1 MEKDQLWKNMKGR
14 KMIGQKN
21 NINTIIKWRCNKS
34 IPRFIIISG
43 AQGSGRLT
51 LAKIIIKMINAKGI
65 IMGNSIAEVQETIEN
80 AYTITESTCYIFRD
94 ADDMKNEA
102 KNALLKVVEEP
113 PNNAYFIMTVH
124 NIDNMLGTIR
134 SRGTVIKMEP
144 YTMQELRSV
153 SDDELKLE
161 YCTNIGELQ
170 VAHEEVQRT
179 ENCVDDVLKALREKS
194 GTKLLKATTQLKAKQ
209 TETDKIDCL
218 LFFKVFLK
226 RLYNAQ
232 ANALIYKSFE
242 CLKAIFICKQEL
254 TRNTINKKSSI
265 EGMLIRMLEEIKDET

>member
-21 NINTIIKWRCNKS
+21 NIKTLIKWRCNKS
-34 IPRFIIISG
+34 VPRFIIIAG
-43 AQGSGRLT
+43 DEGSGRLT
-51 LAKIIIKMINAKGI
+51 FAKAILKTINAKGV
-65 IMGNSIAEVQETIEN
+65 IMGNGISDVRDTIEQ
-80 AYTITESTCYIFRD
+80 AYYITQPTCYIFRN

-144 YTMQELRSV
+144 YTMSELHFV
-153 SDDELKLE
+153 SEDELKLE

-179 ENCVDDVLKALREKS
+179 EDCVDDVLKALRDKS
-194 GTKLLKATTQLKAKQ
+194 GTRLLKACTQLKGKQ

-218 LFFKVFLK
+218 LFFKVFQK

-232 ANALIYKSFE
+232 ANALIYKSFG
-242 CLKAIFICKQEL
+242 CLKAIVICKQEL
-254 TRNTINKKSSI
+254 SRNTINKKSSI
-265 EGMLIRMLEEIKDET
+265 EGMLIRMLEEIKK

>member
-1 MEKDQLWKNMKGR
+1 
-14 KMIGQKN
+14 MIGQKN
-21 NINTIIKWRCNKS
+21 NIQTLIQWRCNKS

-65 IMGNSIAEVQETIEN
+65 IMGNSIAEVRETIEN

-194 GTKLLKATTQLKAKQ
+194 GAKLLKACTQLKAKQ
-209 TETDKIDCL
+209 TDCL

-254 TRNTINKKSSI
+254 SRNTINKKSSI
-265 EGMLIRMLEEIKDET
+265 EGMLIRMLEEIKNET

>member
-1 MEKDQLWKNMKGR
+1 
-14 KMIGQKN
+14 MIGQKN
-21 NINTIIKWRCNKS
+21 NIKTLIKWRCNKS

-51 LAKIIIKMINAKGI
+51 LAKIIMKTLHATGI
-65 IMGNSIAEVQETIEN
+65 INDCKIDDVRRTIEY
-80 AYTITESTCYIFRD
+80 AYSYTAPTVYIFRN
-94 ADDMKNEA
+94 ADDMSVGA

-144 YTMQELRSV
+144 YTPTELS
-153 SDDELKLE
+153 SACDDELKLG

-170 VAHEEVQRT
+170 VTHEEVQRT
-179 ENCVDDVLKALREKS
+179 EDCVDDVLKALREKS
-194 GTKLLKATTQLKAKQ
+194 GTKLLKACTQLKGKQ

-218 LFFKVFLK
+218 LFMRVFQK
-226 RLYNAQ
+226 RFYKIYDFCNISITSLNYITECKNQLNRNA
-232 ANALIYKSFE
+232 
-242 CLKAIFICKQEL
+242 
-254 TRNTINKKSSI
+254 INKKSSI
-265 EGMLIRMLEEIKDET
+265 ETMLIRMLQDIKNEA

>member
-34 IPRFIIISG
+34 VPRFIIISG
-43 AQGSGRLT
+43 NIGSGRLT

-65 IMGNSIAEVQETIEN
+65 IMRNSIAEVRETIEN
-80 AYTITESTCYIFRD
+80 AYTITEPTCYIFRD

-124 NIDNMLGTIR
+124 NIDNMLGTIK

-144 YTMQELRSV
+144 YTMQELRFV
-153 SDDELKLE
+153 SEDELKLE

-170 VAHEEVQRT
+170 ITHEEVQRV
-179 ENCVDDVLKALREKS
+179 EDCVDDVLKALEEKS
-194 GTKLLKATTQLKAKQ
+194 GTRLLKACTQLKAKQ
-209 TETDKIDCL
+209 TESDKIDCL
-218 LFFKVFLK
+218 LFYRVFLK

-232 ANALIYKSFE
+232 TNAPIYKSFG

-254 TRNTINKKSSI
+254 SRNTINKKSSI
-265 EGMLIRMLEEIKDET
+265 EGMLIRMMEEIKNET

>member
-21 NINTIIKWRCNKS
+21 NIQTLIQWRCNKS
-34 IPRFIIISG
+34 VPRFIIISG

-51 LAKIIIKMINAKGI
+51 LAKIIIKMINAKGV
-65 IMGNSIAEVQETIEN
+65 IMGNSIAEVRETIEN

-124 NIDNMLGTIR
+124 NIDNMLCTIR

-144 YTMQELRSV
+144 YTVQELRSV

-179 ENCVDDVLKALREKS
+179 EDCVDDVLKALREKS
-194 GTKLLKATTQLKAKQ
+194 GTKLLKACTQLKAKQ
-209 TETDKIDCL
+209 ADLDKIDCL
-218 LFFKVFLK
+218 LFMRVFQK
-226 RLYNAQ
+226 RFYKIYDFCNIPITSLNYITECKNQLNRNA
-232 ANALIYKSFE
+232 
-242 CLKAIFICKQEL
+242 
-254 TRNTINKKSSI
+254 INKKSSI
-265 EGMLIRMLEEIKDET
+265 ESMLIKILGEIKNET